1 MENYQVRFCSQ
12 GEKGDHLSLDN
23 EMLDYICWKHYGY
36 SSGAVEVVLEA
47 NPGLA
52 EYDSFLPAGIKI
64 KLPKI
69 QKISQEPVTNIL
81 E

>member
-1 MENYQVRFCSQ
+1 MIYYYTKE
-12 GEKGDHLSLDN
+12 N

-36 SSGAVEVVLEA
+36 TSGVVEEILLK

-52 EYDSFLPAGIKI
+52 AYGSFLPAGLRI

-69 QKISQEPVTNIL
+69 QKISKESVINIL
-81 E
+81 DE